1 MPKQIIPFDPSSGD
15 TSTTAES
22 TQLEELEAVIE
33 RNMDAVVAV
42 GKALREIQEN
52 KLYLAE
58 YRTFARY
65 IEERWKMSR
74 SHAYRQIQFVKDVEM
89 SPVGDKPKAERA
101 ARKRRE
107 QTKATA
113 KPSELPEQRAI
124 TGLEQSPRTPMQ
136 EVQSQF
142 YRWLDLIATL
152 PEEERFQL
160 LDWAEDECDDERE
173 ELEDGTLR
181 KVRVL

>member
-15 TSTTAES
+15 TLTTAES
-22 TQLEELEAVIE
+22 TRLEELEAVIE

-52 KLYLAE
+52 KLYRVE

-74 SHAYRQIQFVKDVEM
+74 SRGYRQIQFVKDVEM
-89 SPVGDKPKAERA
+89 SPVGDKLKTERA

-113 KPSELPEQRAI
+113 KPSNFRNREQLP
-124 TGLEQSPRTPMQ
+124 G
-136 EVQSQF
+136 
-142 YRWLDLIATL
+142 
-152 PEEERFQL
+152 
-160 LDWAEDECDDERE
+160 
-173 ELEDGTLR
+173 
-181 KVRVL
+181 